1 MKCLKIFLSIFVLA
15 FCIFVLVKTSS
26 LFLSSNSTSNYI
38 ATNEVEKRGT
48 PVHSWMIGADH
59 LPHMKV
65 FFWVPKNS
73 TTFIPYANK
82 GVKTNVIGHGPINQ
96 WTVIQTGEVSG
107 QDKLIFMFVPKTFVF
122 THGPNFYKLTHIYY
136 R

>member
-1 MKCLKIFLSIFVLA
+1 MKYLKIFLFIFVFP
-15 FCIFVLVKTSS
+15 FCVFVFIKTSS
-26 LFLSSNSTSNYI
+26 LFLSSNSTSHYI
-38 ATNEVEKRGT
+38 YTNEVEKRGS

-65 FFWVPKNS
+65 FFWVPKSS
-73 TTFIPYANK
+73 TTYIPYANQ
-82 GVKTNVIGHGPINQ
+82 GVRTNVIGHGAINQ
-96 WTVIQTGEVSG
+96 WAVIQTGQVLGSY
-107 QDKLIFMFVPKTFVF
+107 KLVFMLVPKTFVF

>member
-1 MKCLKIFLSIFVLA
+1 MKYLKIFLFIFVLA
-15 FCIFVLVKTSS
+15 FCTFALVKTSS
-26 LFLSSNSTSNYI
+26 LFLSSNSTSDYI
-38 ATNEVEKRGT
+38 STNEVEKRGN

-73 TTFIPYANK
+73 KAFIPYANK
-82 GVKTNVIGHGPINQ
+82 GVKTNVIGHGSINH
-96 WTVIQTGEVSG
+96 WTVIQTGKVLG
-107 QDKLIFMFVPKTFVF
+107 PDKLIFMLVPKTFVL
-122 THGPNFYKLTHIYY
+122 THGPNFYKLTHVYY